1 MAIVS
6 ASRHHQ
12 GSMNP
17 AAVSSRYWPYVTRPI
32 ARTTPVAVAVLVF
45 VAILIGWLQSDEEY
59 VVPENGL
66 GYWLGIAGSV
76 AMLALLTYSYRKRN
90 KSKRVIG
97 SVPTWFRVHMFL
109 GVLGPVLIMF
119 HSNFRLGA
127 LNSNVALFAMLMVAT
142 SGVIGRYIYG
152 KIHMGLYGRK
162 AEAQEILVDIES
174 LRREFGQKTHIA
186 DPIFDE
192 LDAFGRQIIERPTSN
207 AIESLWFGGV
217 QVVRARFLHA
227 RLRDQ
232 MRRLVENE
240 GRTQGWSWWQRR
252 RRFSELDEVV
262 TIYFNALLKAA
273 ELRFYERLFNLWHLL
288 HLPLFFLMVMA
299 ALVHVWAAHR
309 Y

>member
-1 MAIVS
+1 M
-6 ASRHHQ
+6 
-12 GSMNP
+12 
-17 AAVSSRYWPYVTRPI
+17 RPI
-32 ARTTPVAVAVLVF
+32 AQATPVAVAVLVF
-45 VAILIGWLQSDEEY
+45 IVLLIGWLQSDEDY
-59 VVPENGL
+59 VVPESGL
-66 GYWLGIAGSV
+66 GYWLGIAGSLT
-76 AMLALLTYSYRKRN
+76 MLALLMYSYRKRN
-90 KSKRVIG
+90 KSRRVIG
-97 SVPTWFRVHMFL
+97 SVPTWFRIHMFL

-127 LNSNVALFAMLMVAT
+127 LNSNVALFTMLIVAT

-162 AEAQEILVDIES
+162 AAAQEILADIES

-207 AIESLWFGGV
+207 AIESLWFGGA
-217 QVVRARFLHA
+217 QAVRSRLLRA

-232 MRRLVENE
+232 MRRLVEIE
-240 GRTQGWSWWQRR
+240 GRTKDWSRWQRWR
-252 RRFSELDEVV
+252 KFCEMNEVV